1 MVWIGEGVGWILA
14 LMLLKEV
21 LSNVAEFHTAFRI
34 PNADAPHAS
43 LTREEALLRHR
54 LMVEEN
60 DEYLEAAENGDVVE
74 VADAL
79 GDQLYILA
87 GTMMRHGMQDVI
99 AQVFREIQAS
109 NMSKL
114 GANGEPIL
122 REDGKVMKGPDYF
135 RPNIAGIL
143 DADAAARSEAP
154 SEAHLDKLVWSVNNE
169 STSLDRLAHT
179 ELVTEE
185 VKVVQEVDLVV

>member
-1 MVWIGEGVGWILA
+1 MNLA
-14 LMLLKEV
+14 PMLLSDV

-34 PNADAPHAS
+34 PNADTPHAA
-43 LTREEALLRHR
+43 LTADEALLRHR
-54 LMVEEN
+54 LMAEEN
-60 DEYLEAAENGDVVE
+60 DEYLEAACQGDVVE

-99 AQVFREIQAS
+99 AKVFREIQAS

-114 GANGEPIL
+114 GPNGEPIL

-135 RPNIAGIL
+135 RPDIAGIL
-143 DADAAARSEAP
+143 DADRRSRSGAQEGEVRFERLA
-154 SEAHLDKLVWSVNNE
+154 WSVKNE
-169 STSLDRLAHT
+169 PAFDRLAHA
-179 ELVTEE
+179 E
-185 VKVVQEVDLVV
+185 VQESAAVQESAVASAL